1 MGTARPQSYLALALA
16 TLAVTLAT
24 WWAWDTFSGSDPTED
39 KAAGAGTFLPPDEYP
54 PVDPP
59 QAKPEPVTL
68 KTAPASELD
77 EGRPPLTPPK
87 VEPPTLVAP
96 TTVED
101 DPEDDEPVVLPEPDE
116 EKKRSARDMLS
127 RSAISRLIGGVAR
140 TSERATR
147 EVYVKEGSGWIGSPG
162 DWVRNLGA
170 QRRNVNYVALPMEA
184 PRHLVEFDPFHIDRF
199 ETSNQ
204 NYWYFLQTTSSV
216 LYRTSDHDARSIVE
230 ITDFLIVDPP
240 RNLDLA
246 EVTGRQLFK
255 ANATAFLQVFRGA
268 AVVSEDG
275 ETIDLDAT
283 YDAVKDRPVPPGVD
297 IRFYRRAPPGTW
309 PDDRFLERE
318 TDHPVRD
325 VSIEDATAFALWRGR
340 FVPTEQ
346 QWEYVTRGPNGANWP
361 WGNDGQRYDELVHG
375 GQPIP
380 PDREPETR
388 SVFQGGA
395 GASWVG
401 VFQLLGNVSEWTS
414 SFLDAYPDGQRT
426 LPGVA
431 ERQVVVRGGS
441 IADRDPYLVRP
452 AFRGWLA
459 EDPGGA
465 PRIEQR
471 RWWTGFRTARY
482 GPRSRLD
489 AIHSRIPILHFRARK
504 YRRFVRELLQDDVF
518 AGVEGLH
525 TERFQHIVGEDP
537 DIARRKTRPGVKT
550 IVVNPLSVIGISDR
564 GRWRPN
570 TDASI
575 DGADNLIEQPAPV
588 LYALLHTDI
597 GLLDAWQSAEEPFN
611 TFQLPT
617 RLRRADVPPGTYY
630 LASIQGVMSLITP
643 DGTRV
648 WYLQNRPASEAA
660 LNVLPRKYRGT
671 VREPRVNQFRL
682 RSIDRLDI
690 DFEVPTTADATPG
703 YAARIVLRLNPDDL
717 QVRTLTEV
725 RQATGP
731 R

>member
-1 MGTARPQSYLALALA
+1 MATARPQSYVALALA

-24 WWAWDTFSGSDPTED
+24 WWAWDTFSGSDRVTP
-39 KAAGAGTFLPPDEYP
+39 ARQARSTFLPPDDEPAIQP
-54 PVDPP
+54 P
-59 QAKPEPVTL
+59 AATPEPTL
-68 KTAPASELD
+68 KKATPPPTLD

-87 VEPPTLVAP
+87 LEPPVLVAP
-96 TTVED
+96 TRVD
-101 DPEDDEPVVLPEPDE
+101 DDDDDAGPVVLPEPDE
-116 EKKRSARDMLS
+116 EERRGPSDNRIRAD
-127 RSAISRLIGGVAR
+127 ATRLIGGVAR

-147 EVYVKEGSGWIGSPG
+147 EVFVDDGSGWIGSPP

-184 PRHLVEFDPFHIDRF
+184 PRHRIEFDPFHIDRF
-199 ETSNQ
+199 ETTNQ
-204 NYWYFLQTTSSV
+204 DYWVFLQNTSSV

-230 ITDFLIVDPP
+230 IADFLIVDPP
-240 RNLDLA
+240 RNLDIA
-246 EVTGRQLFK
+246 EVTGRQLFR
-255 ANATAFLQVFRGA
+255 ANANALLQVFRGA
-268 AVVSEDG
+268 AVFNDD

-297 IRFYRRAPPGTW
+297 LRFYRRAPPGTW
-309 PDDRFLERE
+309 PDARFLERE

-340 FVPTEQ
+340 FIPTEQ
-346 QWEYVTRGPNGANWP
+346 QWEYATRGPQGSNWP
-361 WGNDGQRYDELVHG
+361 WGNDGSRYAELVHG

-380 PDREPETR
+380 PDQEPDTR

-401 VFQLLGNVSEWTS
+401 AHQMLGNVSEWTS
-414 SFLDAYPDGQRT
+414 SFLDAYPEGQRT

-441 IADRDPYLVRP
+441 IADREPYLVRP

-459 EDPGGA
+459 EDPSGA
-465 PRIEQR
+465 PSIEQR

-482 GPRSRLD
+482 GPRDRLD
-489 AIHSRIPILHFRARK
+489 AIHSRVPILHFRARK
-504 YRRFVRELLQDDVF
+504 HRRFVRELLQEEVF

-537 DIARRKTRPGVKT
+537 EVARRKTRPGVKT
-550 IVVNPLSVIGISDR
+550 IVVQPLAVVGVIDR

-570 TDASI
+570 TDPTLDSAE
-575 DGADNLIEQPAPV
+575 DLLTQPAPV

-597 GLLDAWQSAEEPFN
+597 PLLDAWRSGDEPFN
-611 TFQLPT
+611 TFRLPG
-617 RLRRADVPPGTYY
+617 RFQRSDVPPGTYY
-630 LASIQGVMSLITP
+630 LASIQGVLALMTP
-643 DGTRV
+643 DATRV
-648 WYLQNRPASEAA
+648 WYLSNRPASEAS
-660 LNVLPRKYRGT
+660 LSVIPRKYRSKT
-671 VREPRVNQFRL
+671 REPRVNKFRL
-682 RSIDRLDI
+682 RSVDRIDV
-690 DFEVPTTADATPG
+690 DFEVPAHPDARKG
-703 YAARIVLRLNPDDL
+703 YAARVVLRLNPDDL
-717 QVRTLTEV
+717 AVRTLREV